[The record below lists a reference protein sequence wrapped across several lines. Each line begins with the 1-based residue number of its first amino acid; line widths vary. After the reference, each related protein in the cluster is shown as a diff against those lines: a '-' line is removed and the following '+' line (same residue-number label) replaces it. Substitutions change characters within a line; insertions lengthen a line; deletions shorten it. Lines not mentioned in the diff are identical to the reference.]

1 MKNKEFTLPTKVI
14 APDLE
19 DFYRVSFY
27 ANRADEKKE
36 DLTNVDLPKW
46 LGDLIKDTVEH
57 ERQQAV
63 DQFKKQVKDMF
74 WQI

>member
-19 DFYRVSFY
+19 NFYRVSFY
-27 ANRADEKKE
+27 ANSADEKKD

-46 LGDLIKDTVEH
+46 LGDLIKDTVEY

-63 DQFKKQVKDMF
+63 SEFKIKVRDMF
-74 WQI
+74 I